1 MSNPRILVIEDN
13 PGDVEILKIA
23 LNRQEEPYE
32 LVVLSDGAEAL
43 RYMEDH
49 RQSGQ
54 GEPDPCVVL
63 LDVHL
68 PKYDGLEVLAALRQ
82 DPKLSHVQVIML
94 ASAAVLPR
102 EEASILHMDAVF
114 RTKPRTFQEVLALAA
129 EVIELCKRGVLA
141 G

>member
-1 MSNPRILVIEDN
+1 MSKPQILVVEDN

-23 LNRQEEPYE
+23 LNRQNEPYE

-43 RYMEDH
+43 RYMEERH
-49 RQSGQ
+49 SGPA
-54 GEPDPCVVL
+54 EPEPCVVL

-68 PKYDGLEVLAALRQ
+68 PKYDGLEVLAALRR
-82 DPKLSHVQVIML
+82 DAKLRHVQVIML

-102 EEASILHMDAVF
+102 EEASIRHMDAMF
-114 RTKPRTFQEVLALAA
+114 RTKPRTFHEVLELAA
-129 EVIELCKRGVLA
+129 EVMEVCKKGLVA